1 MKETAQ
7 NDPVV
12 YNVITKGLG
21 FINRVRKVA
30 PNGAEP
36 YLACEVSLLEGVA
49 RGGDYSKVDNIR
61 MDTIVK
67 GRHAQEIVSNHLLGI
82 ADDSKV
88 MAAVSCGGM
97 RPVVFTRKDGEQGV
111 SLKTALLGIS
121 WLKVNDTV
129 IDLEQEQ
136 AGSGETA
143 APVPASTAGGQEA
156 EDEGT
161 PAFAGEL
168 EAELDS
174 TGSVKLSRDA
184 SDFDERKAFI
194 KEVLRLRWNPELV
207 AWVPREAAA

>member
-1 MKETAQ
+1 MKETDQ
-7 NDPVV
+7 KEGV

-30 PNGAEP
+30 PTGAEP

-49 RGGDYSKVDNIR
+49 RDGDYSNVEKIR
-61 MDTIVK
+61 MDAIVK
-67 GRHAQEIVSNHLLGI
+67 GKRAQEIVGDHLMEI

-129 IDLEQEQ
+129 VDLGPEPVGTDE
-136 AGSGETA
+136 A
-143 APVPASTAGGQEA
+143 ASAVPASQV
-156 EDEGT
+156 EDEVAADST
-161 PAFAGEL
+161 PAFAGQL
-168 EAELDS
+168 EAELAA
-174 TGSVKLSRDA
+174 TGSVKLSQDA
-184 SDFDERKAFI
+184 SDFNERKTFI
-194 KEVLRLRWNPELV
+194 KEVLQLRWNPGQV
-207 AWVPREAAA
+207 AWVPREASA

>member
-1 MKETAQ
+1 MKETDQ
-7 NDPVV
+7 KEGV

-30 PNGAEP
+30 PTGAEP

-49 RGGDYSKVDNIR
+49 RDGDYSNVEKIR
-61 MDTIVK
+61 MDAIVK
-67 GRHAQEIVSNHLLGI
+67 GKRAQEIVGDHLMEI

-121 WLKVNDTV
+121 WLKINDTV
-129 IDLEQEQ
+129 VDLGPEP
-136 AGSGETA
+136 AGTDEA
-143 APVPASTAGGQEA
+143 ASAVPASQV
-156 EDEGT
+156 EDEVAADST

-168 EAELDS
+168 EAELAA
-174 TGSVKLSRDA
+174 TGSVKLSQDA
-184 SDFDERKAFI
+184 SDFNERKTFI
-194 KEVLRLRWNPELV
+194 KEVLQLRWHPGQV
-207 AWVPREAAA
+207 AWVPREASA

>member
-1 MKETAQ
+1 MKETDQ
-7 NDPVV
+7 KEGV

-30 PNGAEP
+30 PTGAEP

-49 RGGDYSKVDNIR
+49 RDGDYSNVEKIR
-61 MDTIVK
+61 MDAIVK
-67 GRHAQEIVSNHLLGI
+67 GKRAREIVGDHLMEI

-129 IDLEQEQ
+129 VDLGPEP
-136 AGSGETA
+136 AGTGEA
-143 APVPASTAGGQEA
+143 ASAVPASQV
-156 EDEGT
+156 EDEVEADGT

-168 EAELDS
+168 EAELAAN
-174 TGSVKLSRDA
+174 GSVKLSQDA
-184 SDFDERKAFI
+184 GDFNERKTFI
-194 KEVLRLRWNPELV
+194 KEVLQLRWNPGQV
-207 AWVPREAAA
+207 AWVPREASA

>member
-1 MKETAQ
+1 MKETDQ
-7 NDPVV
+7 KEGV

-30 PNGAEP
+30 PTGAEP

-49 RGGDYSKVDNIR
+49 RDGDYSKVEKIR
-61 MDTIVK
+61 MDAIVK
-67 GRHAQEIVSNHLLGI
+67 GKHAQEIVGDHLMEI
-82 ADDSKV
+82 ADDCKV

-129 IDLEQEQ
+129 VDLGPEPVGTDE
-136 AGSGETA
+136 A
-143 APVPASTAGGQEA
+143 ASAVPASQVEDEA
-156 EDEGT
+156 EADGT

-168 EAELDS
+168 EAELAA
-174 TGSVKLSRDA
+174 TGSVKLSQDA
-184 SDFDERKAFI
+184 SDFNERKTFI
-194 KEVLRLRWNPELV
+194 KEVLQLRWNPGQV
-207 AWVPREAAA
+207 AWVPREASA